1 MHIEIM
7 DGETV
12 VNTILADEAFAEQH
26 YPGAW
31 RVVEQQDAPV
41 VPATPQSCTR
51 RQGQLALIETD
62 RIDAIDTA
70 IAGITDPIERRK
82 AQAEYDSDT
91 WERNNAFL
99 QSMWAQL
106 GGTPAQLDDLFRLAV
121 TL

>member
-1 MHIEIM
+1 MRIEIM

-12 VNTILADEAFAEQH
+12 INTISADEEFAEQH

-31 RVVEQQDAPV
+31 RVAAQQDVPV

-51 RQGQLALIETD
+51 RQGELALIETEK
-62 RIDAIDTA
+62 IDAVEAA
-70 IAGITDPIERRK
+70 IAGIADPKERRK

-91 WERNNAFL
+91 WARNNAFL